1 MKSTLLLATALCAVL
16 PLAACANPSRANE
29 ADELRDRLADLPGVA
44 SADLDYTEPI
54 TLDSGKLTLT
64 VTLGSDATADDF
76 VAVVTTT
83 YDAFA
88 DVHRGEEGDL
98 EVIWGDD
105 TAHLRSFEPEADVDA
120 VSAAAEAAVPV
131 LAGAVARVGFNT
143 QDVVATPH
151 VETQFT
157 VTVEEPGIEGVLAA
171 LPDLDRRFGSI
182 EHAGWTVQTAVEN
195 SWALNSSDGLP
206 DADQLALL
214 AELRRGLPEGAALW
228 LGDDASMSVFLAAGT
243 TPQDASAMVGR
254 HLAILGGAGKA
265 FYDLQQEWDFVASI
279 INGECY
285 FDSGELGARI
295 ERDHADGCTTVDH
308 DVETS

>member
-1 MKSTLLLATALCAVL
+1 MKSTLLLAAVL
-16 PLAACANPSRANE
+16 CSTIPLAACANQSRASE
-29 ADELRDRLADLPGVA
+29 ADELREHLASLPGVA
-44 SADLDYTEPI
+44 SADLDYTEPV

-64 VTLGSDATADDF
+64 VALEPEATADDF
-76 VAVVTTT
+76 VTVVEVT

-98 EVIWGDD
+98 EITWGDD
-105 TAHLRSFEPEADVDA
+105 SAHLRSFEPDADTAA
-120 VSAAAEAAVPV
+120 VAAAAEAAVPV
-131 LAGAVARVGFNT
+131 LTEAVTRAEINT
-143 QDVVATPH
+143 QDVAAKPH
-151 VETQFT
+151 VETRFT
-157 VTVEEPGIEGVLAA
+157 VTVAEPGIEGVLAA

-182 EHAGWTVQTAVEN
+182 EHAGWTVQTAAEN

-206 DADQLALL
+206 DAAQLDLL
-214 AELRRGLPEGAALW
+214 AELRQGLPKGAALW

-243 TPQDASAMVGR
+243 TPDDASAMVGR

-265 FYDLQQEWDFVASI
+265 FYDIQQEWDFVGSI

-295 ERDHADGCTTVDH
+295 EKDHADGCTKVDH